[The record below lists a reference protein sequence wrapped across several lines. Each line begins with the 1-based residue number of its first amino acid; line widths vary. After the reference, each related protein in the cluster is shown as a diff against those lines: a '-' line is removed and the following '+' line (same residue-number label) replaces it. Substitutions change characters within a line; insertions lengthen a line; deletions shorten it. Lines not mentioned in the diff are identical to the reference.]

1 MLEKREIETLYI
13 FFRFFFSKYKYIDI
27 SSIDFH
33 MEKSVANQIIGN
45 FSAWKINDENKSGEN
60 KENILLRKTKE
71 KDRSKASHFIFK
83 RYGFFSSFIS
93 WLYYFSCLRIGY
105 QSELSCFLVQEI
117 IIIIKNIIYLCE
129 TKRRD
134 IWLSVTARC
143 FLMDHE
149 VSECC

>member
-60 KENILLRKTKE
+60 KENILLRKRK
-71 KDRSKASHFIFK
+71 KKIDQRQVILFSNVMDSFPLSFPDYIIFLAL
-83 RYGFFSSFIS
+83 GLGTNPNCLVS
-93 WLYYFSCLRIGY
+93 WY
-105 QSELSCFLVQEI
+105 
-117 IIIIKNIIYLCE
+117 K
-129 TKRRD
+129 K
-134 IWLSVTARC
+134 
-143 FLMDHE
+143 
-149 VSECC
+149 